1 MRFSF
6 TLPRLRLGV
15 KRQVWVRGERER
27 TLARG
32 ALAAG
37 PRKRYGSTHLIYQ
50 VPLTLVRRT
59 VMRWKRTIQLLDVHC
74 EGEIGKVAIGGV
86 PKIPGN
92 SIAEQLNHINTV
104 DDSLRRF
111 LCLEPRAASIGS
123 VNLLLPPK
131 RPEADAGFIILQADQ
146 AHAMSG
152 SNSICV
158 TTALLESGMIEMK
171 EPETVVMLDT
181 AAGLVKATATC
192 REGRCERVKLTMVP
206 SFVQELDVVV
216 DTPEWG
222 RIKVDLCFGGVFYAL
237 VDVRQ
242 IGTTID
248 KTNARRIVEAGMALK
263 DIVNRTLPVVHPEIP
278 EIKGVAYVMFRDTEA
293 DGAVRTCTTMWPG
306 RVDRSPCGTGSSA
319 NLATLHA
326 RGKVKPGDV
335 LTSRSIIGSEFE
347 VGLEAVTTVAG
358 RKAIIPTISGRGW
371 TFGLHQV
378 ALDPFDPLAD
388 GFALTDTWGPQ
399 AGEIR

>member
-1 MRFSF
+1 
-6 TLPRLRLGV
+6 
-15 KRQVWVRGERER
+15 
-27 TLARG
+27 
-32 ALAAG
+32 
-37 PRKRYGSTHLIYQ
+37 
-50 VPLTLVRRT
+50 
-59 VMRWKRTIQLLDVHC
+59 MRWKRTIQLLDVHC

-92 SIAEQLNHINTV
+92 TVAEQLNHINTV
-104 DDSLRRF
+104 DDNLRRF
-111 LCLEPRAASIGS
+111 LCLEPRSGSIGS
-123 VNLLLPPK
+123 VNLLVPPK

-171 EPETVVMLDT
+171 EPETVVILDT
-181 AAGLVKATATC
+181 AAGVVKATATC
-192 REGRCERVKLTMVP
+192 RDGRCERVKLTMVP
-206 SFVQELDVVV
+206 SFVQELDVEIE
-216 DTPEWG
+216 TPEWG
-222 RIKVDLCFGGVFYAL
+222 RIKLDLCFGGVFYAL

-242 IGTTID
+242 IGTTIE
-248 KTNARRIVEAGMALK
+248 KANARRIVEAGMLLK
-263 DIVNRTLPVVHPEIP
+263 DLVNRTIPVVHPEIP
-278 EIKGVAYVMFRDTEA
+278 EISGVAYVMFRDTEA
-293 DGAVRTCTTMWPG
+293 DGTVRTCTTMWPG

-326 RGKVKPGDV
+326 RGQVKPGDI
-335 LTSRSIIGSEFE
+335 LKSRSIIGSEFE
-347 VGLEAVTTVAG
+347 VGLEGITTVAG
-358 RKAIIPTISGRGW
+358 RPAIIPTISGRGW

-378 ALDPFDPLAD
+378 ALDPFDPLAE

>member
-1 MRFSF
+1 
-6 TLPRLRLGV
+6 
-15 KRQVWVRGERER
+15 
-27 TLARG
+27 
-32 ALAAG
+32 
-37 PRKRYGSTHLIYQ
+37 
-50 VPLTLVRRT
+50 
-59 VMRWKRTIQLLDVHC
+59 MRWKRTIQLLDVHC

-111 LCLEPRAASIGS
+111 LCLEPRSGSIGS
-123 VNLLLPPK
+123 VNLLVPPK

-171 EPETVVMLDT
+171 EPETVVVLDT

-192 REGRCERVKLTMVP
+192 RDGRCERVKLTMVP
-206 SFVQELDVVV
+206 SFVQELDVEVE
-216 DTPEWG
+216 TPEWG
-222 RIKVDLCFGGVFYAL
+222 RIKLDLCFGGIFYAL

-242 IGTTID
+242 IGTTIE
-248 KTNARRIVEAGMALK
+248 KANARLLVEAGMLLK
-263 DIVNRTLPVVHPEIP
+263 DLVNRTIPVVHPEIP
-278 EIKGVAYVMFRDTEA
+278 EISGVAYVMFRDTEA
-293 DGAVRTCTTMWPG
+293 DGMVRTCTTMWPG

-326 RGKVKPGDV
+326 RGQVKPGDV
-335 LTSRSIIGSEFE
+335 LKSRSIIGSEFE
-347 VGLEAVTTVAG
+347 VGLEGVTTVAG
-358 RKAIIPTISGRGW
+358 RPAVIPTISGRGW

-378 ALDPFDPLAD
+378 ALDPFDPLAE

>member
-1 MRFSF
+1 
-6 TLPRLRLGV
+6 
-15 KRQVWVRGERER
+15 
-27 TLARG
+27 
-32 ALAAG
+32 
-37 PRKRYGSTHLIYQ
+37 
-50 VPLTLVRRT
+50 
-59 VMRWKRTIQLLDVHC
+59 MRWKRTIQLLDVHC

-111 LCLEPRAASIGS
+111 LCLEPRSGSIGS
-123 VNLLLPPK
+123 VNLLVPPK

-158 TTALLESGMIEMK
+158 TTALLESGIVEMK

-192 REGRCERVKLTMVP
+192 RDGRCERVKLTMVP
-206 SFVQELDVVV
+206 SFVQQLDVEV
-216 DTPEWG
+216 DTPDWG
-222 RIKVDLCFGGVFYAL
+222 RIKMDLCFGGVFYAL
-237 VDVRQ
+237 VDVAQ
-242 IGTTID
+242 IGTTIE
-248 KTNARRIVEAGMALK
+248 KANARQIVEAGMMLK
-263 DIVNRTLPVVHPEIP
+263 DLVNRTIPVVHPEIP

-293 DGAVRTCTTMWPG
+293 DGTVRTCTTMWPG

-326 RGKVKPGDV
+326 RGLAKVGDV
-335 LTSRSIIGSEFE
+335 FKSRSIIGSEFE
-347 VGLEAVTTVAG
+347 VGLESVTEVAG
-358 RKAIIPTISGRGW
+358 RPAIIPTISGRGW

>member
-1 MRFSF
+1 
-6 TLPRLRLGV
+6 
-15 KRQVWVRGERER
+15 
-27 TLARG
+27 
-32 ALAAG
+32 
-37 PRKRYGSTHLIYQ
+37 
-50 VPLTLVRRT
+50 
-59 VMRWKRTIQLLDVHC
+59 MRWKRTIQLMDVHA

-92 SIAEQLNHINTV
+92 TIAEQLNYINTV

-111 LCLEPRAASIGS
+111 LCLEPRASSIGS
-123 VNLLLPPK
+123 VNLLVPPK

-171 EPETVVMLDT
+171 EPETIVMLDT

-192 REGRCERVKLTMVP
+192 KDGRCERVTLTMTP
-206 SFVQELDVVV
+206 SFVQELDVEL
-216 DTPEWG
+216 DTPDWG
-222 RIKVDLCFGGVFYAL
+222 RIKLDLCYGGIFYAL
-237 VDVRQ
+237 VDVGQ

-248 KTNARRIVEAGMALK
+248 KANARTLVEAGMK
-263 DIVNRTLPVVHPEIP
+263 IKEMVNRTMSVVHPEIP
-278 EIKGVAYVMFRDTEA
+278 EISGVAYVMFRDTEA
-293 DGAVRTCTTMWPG
+293 DGVVRTCTTMWPG

-326 RGKVKPGDV
+326 RGLAKVGDV
-335 LTSRSIIGSEFE
+335 FTSRSIIGSEFK
-347 VGLEAVTTVAG
+347 VGLQAVTEVAG
-358 RKAIIPTISGRGW
+358 RPAIIPTISGRGW

-378 ALDPFDPLAD
+378 ALDPFDPLAE
-388 GFALTDTWGPQ
+388 GFALTDTWGPE
-399 AGEIR
+399 AGNIR

>member
-1 MRFSF
+1 
-6 TLPRLRLGV
+6 
-15 KRQVWVRGERER
+15 
-27 TLARG
+27 
-32 ALAAG
+32 
-37 PRKRYGSTHLIYQ
+37 
-50 VPLTLVRRT
+50 
-59 VMRWKRTIQLLDVHC
+59 MRWKRTIQLLDVHA

-92 SIAEQLNHINTV
+92 TIAEQLNYINTV

-123 VNLLLPPK
+123 VNLLVPAK

-158 TTALLESGMIEMK
+158 TTALLESGIVEMK

-192 REGRCERVKLTMVP
+192 KDGRCERVTLTMTP
-206 SFVQELDVVV
+206 SFVHELDVVV
-216 DTPEWG
+216 DTPDWG
-222 RIKVDLCFGGVFYAL
+222 PIKLDLCYGGIFYAL
-237 VDVRQ
+237 VDVAQ
-242 IGTTID
+242 IGTTIE
-248 KTNARRIVEAGMALK
+248 KANARTLVEAGMKLK
-263 DIVNRTLPVVHPEIP
+263 ELVNRTMSVVHPEIP
-278 EIKGVAYVMFRDTEA
+278 EINGVAYVMFRDTEA
-293 DGAVRTCTTMWPG
+293 DGTVRTCTTMWPG

-326 RGKVKPGDV
+326 RGLAKVGDV
-335 LTSRSIIGSEFE
+335 FTSRSIIGSEFK
-347 VGLEAVTTVAG
+347 VGLQAVTEVAG
-358 RKAIIPTISGRGW
+358 KPAIIPTISGRGW

-388 GFALTDTWGPQ
+388 GFAMTDTWGPE
-399 AGEIR
+399 AGNIR